1 MMKQHA
7 NQLTRLI
14 AMRRTHPKHDKTI
27 NLTINKIMT
36 NFSTKKL
43 NLTNHTSLIAIFST
57 TTKNKK
63 IIYSVQ

>member
-43 NLTNHTSLIAIFST
+43 KFKIAILNLEFRFR
-57 TTKNKK
+57 K
-63 IIYSVQ
+63 I

>member
-43 NLTNHTSLIAIFST
+43 AILNLEFRFR
-57 TTKNKK
+57 K
-63 IIYSVQ
+63 I